1 MGYTL
6 SYLEESDTQIKF
18 QNYNMA
24 LRISNQLLKT
34 SEVLRHTKMKACK
47 FWKDQ
52 YLVMTAKL
60 KTSAMAT

>member
-1 MGYTL
+1 
-6 SYLEESDTQIKF
+6 
-18 QNYNMA
+18 MA